1 MTASVKTEVYI
12 ELIKN
17 AFKTHKRVLY
27 LLPEIALTTQLIS
40 RLRVHFTVAVSHS
53 RFTPAERL
61 AAWRESIENNEP
73 LLILGARSAVFM
85 PMPYLGL
92 IIVDE
97 EHECS
102 FKQFEPS
109 PRYQARDTAVWMA
122 NQRGCSILLGSATPS
137 LDSMYNAKL
146 GRYHLVQ
153 LFNRF
158 HTAPLPELEVVD
170 MVGAKERREVKG
182 NFSIE
187 LVDAMRQ
194 TLQKGE
200 SIILFQNRRGFS
212 TFKQC
217 QT

>member
-1 MTASVKTEVYI
+1 
-12 ELIKN
+12 
-17 AFKTHKRVLY
+17 
-27 LLPEIALTTQLIS
+27 
-40 RLRVHFTVAVSHS
+40 
-53 RFTPAERL
+53 
-61 AAWRESIENNEP
+61 
-73 LLILGARSAVFM
+73 M
-85 PMPYLGL
+85 PMPDLGL

-97 EHECS
+97 EHEGS

-158 HTAPLPELEVVD
+158 NTAPLPELEVVD
-170 MVGAKERREVKG
+170 MVGAQERREVKG

-200 SIILFQNRRGFS
+200 ALFF
-212 TFKQC
+212 FKIGEALVRFNNVKLAAMLRDAQGVIFH
-217 QT
+217 